1 MTHAVSSV
9 STIAPQVSMSVPV
22 MALACP
28 KAVRLPPSV
37 RQRVDSGDDELVNIM
52 APLLRC

>member
-1 MTHAVSSV
+1 MTHAVPSV
-9 STIAPQVSMSVPV
+9 STIAQQVSMSVPV